1 VQREFLYD
9 RVRQQV
15 PREVCDSRH
24 SIVIR
29 GAFELDLEPLSLPD
43 SEHLA
48 KPQPMAGAGNSI
60 SLRVMNLRLEHYFHD
75 HPRHVSSQAIKTSIV
90 W

>member
-1 VQREFLYD
+1 
-9 RVRQQV
+9 
-15 PREVCDSRH
+15 
-24 SIVIR
+24 
-29 GAFELDLEPLSLPD
+29 
-43 SEHLA
+43 LA